1 MSAMAAPQTTY
12 ATIEASV
19 LENETVLSLMLNQPK
34 ANVLT
39 TAMMAELRDVLAAH
53 RDDARLKLV
62 IVRGAGNEFSFGAS
76 VAEHERA
83 SAPRMLAAFHDLVR
97 DVAGYPVP
105 VAALVL
111 GRCLGG
117 AFELTLACHLVFAA
131 PSAVFACPEIKLGVV
146 PPVLAVIGHHRLG
159 APLAERMVMTGAEI
173 GAAEAQLRGLLVELL
188 PAEDGGQDGLAL
200 GFVLAWYRRTLAP
213 LSAFS
218 LREATHAARHGS
230 GILASLGEPLIQ
242 AERRYIERLLPSHDG
257 NEGIA
262 AFLTRRQPAWVN
274 A

>member
-1 MSAMAAPQTTY
+1 MTAAPNATY
-12 ATIEASV
+12 ATIEASL
-19 LENETVLSLMLNQPK
+19 LENDTVLSVVLNQPK
-34 ANVLT
+34 ANVLSM
-39 TAMMAELRDVLAAH
+39 AMMAELRDALAAH
-53 RDDARLKLV
+53 RGDARLKMV
-62 IVRGAGNEFSFGAS
+62 VVRGAGNNFSFGAS
-76 VAEHERA
+76 VAEHERE
-83 SAPRMLAAFHDLVR
+83 SAPSMLAAFHGLVR

-117 AFELTLACHLVFAA
+117 AFELALACHFVFAA
-131 PSAVFACPEIKLGVV
+131 PSAVFACPEVKLGVV
-146 PPVLAVIGHHRLG
+146 PPVLAVLGPHRLG
-159 APLAERMVMTGAEI
+159 ASLAERMVMTGDEL
-173 GAAEAQLRGLLVELL
+173 GAAEAHRRGLLVDLL
-188 PAEDGGQDGLAL
+188 PEGHDSLA
-200 GFVLAWYRRTLAP
+200 FVLAWYRRTLAP

-262 AFLTRRQPAWVN
+262 AFLTKRPPAWVD

>member
-1 MSAMAAPQTTY
+1 MPAQAAAAY
-12 ATIEASV
+12 ATIEASL
-19 LENETVLSLMLNQPK
+19 LEREAVLSVVLNQPR

-39 TAMMAELRDVLAAH
+39 MAMMAELRDVLAAH
-53 RDDARLKLV
+53 RDAAELKLV
-62 IVRGAGNEFSFGAS
+62 VVRGAGSDFSFGAS
-76 VAEHERA
+76 VAEHEPA
-83 SAPRMLAAFHDLVR
+83 SAPRMLAGFHDLVR
-97 DVAGYPVP
+97 DVASFPVP
-105 VAALVL
+105 IAALVL

-117 AFELTLACHLVFAA
+117 AFELALACHFVFAA

-146 PPVLAVIGHHRLG
+146 PPVLSVIGHQRLG

-173 GAAEAQLRGLLVELL
+173 GAAEAHARGLVVELL
-188 PAEDGGQDGLAL
+188 PAEHDLAL
-200 GFVLAWYRRTLAP
+200 GFVLDWYRRSLAP

-230 GILASLGEPLIQ
+230 GILDGLGEPLNR

-262 AFLTRRQPAWVN
+262 AFLARRPPVWVN

>member
-1 MSAMAAPQTTY
+1 MTAANAAY

-19 LENETVLSLMLNQPK
+19 LENETVLSLVLNQPK

-39 TAMMAELRDVLAAH
+39 TAMMAELRDVLATH
-53 RDDARLKLV
+53 RDDAGLKLV
-62 IVRGAGNEFSFGAS
+62 IVRGAGKNFSFGAS

-83 SAPRMLAAFHDLVR
+83 TAPRMLAEFHDLVR

-117 AFELTLACHLVFAA
+117 AFELALACHLVFAA
-131 PSAVFACPEIKLGVV
+131 PSAMFGCPEIKLGVV
-146 PPVLAVIGHHRLG
+146 PPVLAVIGYHRLG
-159 APLAERMVMTGAEI
+159 APLAERLVMTGAEI
-173 GAAEAQLRGLLVELL
+173 GAADARLCGLIVELL
-188 PAEDGGQDGLAL
+188 PDEAGGDDGLAL
-200 GFVLAWYRRTLAP
+200 AFALAWFRRSLAP

-242 AERRYIERLLPSHDG
+242 AERRYLERLLPSHDG

-262 AFLTRRQPAWVN
+262 AFLAKRQPAWVD

>member
-1 MSAMAAPQTTY
+1 MRAAPATTY

-19 LENETVLSLMLNQPK
+19 LESEAVLSLVLNQPK

-39 TAMMAELRDVLAAH
+39 TAMMAELRDALAAH
-53 RDDARLKLV
+53 RHDAKLKLV
-62 IVRGAGNEFSFGAS
+62 VVRGAGKDFSFGAS

-146 PPVLAVIGHHRLG
+146 PPVLAVIGHLRLG

-173 GAAEAQLRGLLVELL
+173 GATEAQLRGLLVELL
-188 PAEDGGQDGLAL
+188 PAEYDGQDGLAL
-200 GFVLAWYRRTLAP
+200 GFVLDWYRRTLAP

-242 AERRYIERLLPSHDG
+242 AESRYIERLLPSHDG

-262 AFLTRRQPAWVN
+262 AFLARRQPAWVD

>member
-1 MSAMAAPQTTY
+1 MTAATATY
-12 ATIEASV
+12 ATIEASL
-19 LENETVLSLMLNQPK
+19 LESDTVLSLVLNQPR
-34 ANVLT
+34 ANVLSM
-39 TAMMAELRDVLAAH
+39 AMMAELRDALAAH
-53 RDDARLKLV
+53 RGDARLKLAV
-62 IVRGAGNEFSFGAS
+62 VRGAGNNFSFGAS

-83 SAPRMLAAFHDLVR
+83 SAPGMLAGFNELVR
-97 DVAGYPVP
+97 DVAGFPVP

-117 AFELTLACHLVFAA
+117 AFELALACHFVFAA

-146 PPVLAVIGHHRLG
+146 PPVLAVIGPHRLG
-159 APLAERMVMTGAEI
+159 APLAERMVMTGAEL
-173 GAAEAQLRGLLVELL
+173 GAVEAQLRGLVVELL
-188 PAEDGGQDGLAL
+188 PEDAGGQDGLAL
-200 GFVLAWYRRTLAP
+200 GFVVEWYRRTLAP

-230 GILASLGEPLIQ
+230 GMLVSLGEPLLA
-242 AERRYIERLLPSHDG
+242 AERRYLERLLPSHDG

-262 AFLTRRQPAWVN
+262 AFLAKRPPAWVD